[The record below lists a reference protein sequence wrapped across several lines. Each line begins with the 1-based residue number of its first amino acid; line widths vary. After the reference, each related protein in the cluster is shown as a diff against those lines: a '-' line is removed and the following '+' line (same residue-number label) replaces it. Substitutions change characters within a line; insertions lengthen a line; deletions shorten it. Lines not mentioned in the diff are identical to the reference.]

1 MRRLRQLSIFILSL
15 FASGL
20 LVVSAANAA
29 PAYKEGHQF
38 EKGITNPQDRN
49 MFLWSEDADRY
60 SHQFSPGNTSL
71 EMDGIGRFYE
81 DTYVTSA
88 YSNINKW
95 CDEGSSGNITDCVAP
110 SGGTDESYYNEPGK
124 RKSSV
129 TAFDP
134 MAGFHTT
141 MTSQAYTDGVN
152 GLLSSPMSILQ
163 VAWLMTE
170 PAVSMGVA
178 NAMKISN
185 GFLHSRYLA
194 DQSFLKRADATPET
208 RQIILE
214 SYNNCIARHMQ
225 GIGEDYK
232 DTGNPPKSWVEA
244 QSLCLGG
251 ARIETTGGIK
261 PFKTVDH
268 DSTYK
273 MVDNPSHSKRMEKFA
288 LSGTTAST
296 DKDSLLLTELLF
308 SQETGFEHE
317 FEWLGRKTSPSSSSA
332 NDSALKAMAASW
344 RMIFG
349 DIKFSIKPGFS
360 PGVKE
365 FEIQK
370 IAAQVQPGSGS
381 GLGTSLRRGGGEW
394 YYRNL
399 VKELYKD
406 INDLMFNM
414 CKYANGEVPLGD
426 NPSHY
431 ANPYLWVAA
440 THTAFFWNND
450 KFLFG
455 DGGVLKNA
463 HPDRLAMRGFWLQPH
478 IGDLLFYMFAREE
491 GAKSN
496 GQFNCARLDMDNA
509 SSEGHLSNIMNSISS
524 STNTDVGLR
533 AIVRKR
539 IRNYWYLA
547 KKIGMGQLLMTLKRA
562 EEILQGLSIGA
573 YDTVVKRYGLGMIYQ
588 AAGTKDIYDSYE
600 KNLQEL
606 RFYLEGMYQRRANGI
621 GSSSV
626 FARDM
631 QKEDSAPSR
640 MDQSSD

>member
-1 MRRLRQLSIFILSL
+1 C
-15 FASGL
+15 
-20 LVVSAANAA
+20 V
-29 PAYKEGHQF
+29 
-38 EKGITNPQDRN
+38 T
-49 MFLWSEDADRY
+49 
-60 SHQFSPGNTSL
+60 PG
-71 EMDGIGRFYE
+71 
-81 DTYVTSA
+81 
-88 YSNINKW
+88 
-95 CDEGSSGNITDCVAP
+95 
-110 SGGTDESYYNEPGK
+110 GGTDESYYSEPGK

-152 GLLSSPMSILQ
+152 ALLSSPMSILQ

-170 PAVSMGVA
+170 PAVSLGVA

-185 GFLHSRYLA
+185 GFLQSRYLA

-214 SYNNCIARHMQ
+214 SYNNCIARYMQ
-225 GIGEDYK
+225 GDGETSSTSPGK
-232 DTGNPPKSWVEA
+232 KSWVEA

-261 PFKTVDH
+261 PFKKVDH
-268 DSTYK
+268 DSTYQ
-273 MVDNPSHSKRMEKFA
+273 MIDNSNHSKRLTEFA
-288 LSGTTAST
+288 LPGTSAST
-296 DKDSLLLTELLF
+296 DTDSLLLTELLF

-317 FEWLGRKTSPSSSSA
+317 FEWLGRKISPSSSRA
-332 NDSALKAMAASW
+332 NVSSLKAMAASW

-349 DIKFSIKPGFS
+349 DIKFSIKPGLT

-370 IAAQVQPGSGS
+370 IAGQVQPGPGS
-381 GLGTSLRRGGGEW
+381 GIGTNLRRGGGEW

-414 CKYANGEVPLGD
+414 CYYANGHMPGGGSE
-426 NPSHY
+426 Y
-431 ANPYLWVAA
+431 ANPYHWVNGA
-440 THTAFFWNND
+440 TTGYFWNSD

-455 DGGVLKNA
+455 DGGPLKNA

-478 IGDLLFYMFAREE
+478 IGDLLFYLFAREE
-491 GAKSN
+491 GAQSS
-496 GQFNCARLDMDNA
+496 GQYNCSRLDMDNA

-524 STNTDVGLR
+524 STDTDVGLR
-533 AIVRKR
+533 GIVRKR

-573 YDTVVKRYGLGMIYQ
+573 YDTVVKRYGLEMIYQ
-588 AAGTKDIYDSYE
+588 AAGTNKIYDSYE

-606 RFYLEGMYQRRANGI
+606 RFYLEGMYQRRANEI

-631 QKEDSAPSR
+631 QKDDSTPSK
-640 MDQSSD
+640 MNPGGSD